1 MGVDHRYAIKKL
13 CCPGTAPSEQFKAAL
28 GVAEEAPPLWLN
40 RGSKANGALIRSA
53 DGGMTWQQ
61 PAGGFPNHYPSM
73 VEYIEF
79 DPAEP
84 DHLFVGTGG
93 EGARDI
99 YKVASRG
106 RYFTAADCGDTW
118 EQIPLR
124 FPIIYALAIQ

>member
-93 EGARDI
+93 EGARYIYRYIYIKLQAGGDI
-99 YKVASRG
+99 SQPL
-106 RYFTAADCGDTW
+106 TAATLGSKYRCVS
-118 EQIPLR
+118 R
-124 FPIIYALAIQ
+124 